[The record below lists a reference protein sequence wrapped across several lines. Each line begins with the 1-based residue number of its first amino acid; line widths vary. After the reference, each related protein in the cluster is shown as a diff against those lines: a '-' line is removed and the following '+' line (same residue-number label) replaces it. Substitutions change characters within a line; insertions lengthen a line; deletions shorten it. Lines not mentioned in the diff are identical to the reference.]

1 MPPKREHFL
10 QSGNM
15 NDGILTG
22 MKIMGYV
29 FRLTKK
35 VATFLFSGEKKGF
48 GFRNLQLKWVW
59 II

>member
-1 MPPKREHFL
+1 MHPKRKHFL

-35 VATFLFSGEKKGF
+35 IATFLFSVFWEKKKKKALALESY
-48 GFRNLQLKWVW
+48 N
-59 II
+59 

>member
-1 MPPKREHFL
+1 MPPKRKHFL

-35 VATFLFSGEKKGF
+35 IATFLFSVFWEKKKKGF
-48 GFRNLQLKWVW
+48 GFRKL
-59 II
+59 